1 MSDKA
6 VEEIRERRRRLW
18 QSRYGGS
25 VHRFVQA
32 MDSWQKAHPRRVV
45 NLRQQSKRRA
55 VA

>member
-6 VEEIRERRRRLW
+6 VEEIRERRRLLW

-25 VHRFVQA
+25 IHRFVKETEA
-32 MDSWQKAHPRRVV
+32 WQKAHPRRVV
-45 NLRQQSKRRA
+45 NLRKRMKSRA

>member
-1 MSDKA
+1 MIDKA

-25 VHRFVQA
+25 VHRFVKE
-32 MDSWQKAHPRRVV
+32 MDAWQKAHPRRVA
-45 NLRQQSKRRA
+45 NLRKRTKPRA